1 MDATFIASHWLYFL
15 MGWVVFSMLI
25 FVGQLITLGL
35 WATENALCIM
45 SSILS
50 ILFTILC
57 GLLSTVS
64 FTTFIFSLGVF
75 VVQMFQ

>member
-35 WATENALCIM
+35 WATENVWCMMGSIP
-45 SSILS
+45 SILV
-50 ILFTILC
+50 TILC

-64 FTTFIFSLGVF
+64 FTMFIFSLGVF